1 MRQLKWRNERI
12 LEDIKIK
19 DMIDQM
25 EKSSISFNLDSQ
37 EFRNDMKDNLSV
49 QNLENNL
56 VIVAKI
62 LNRGVY
68 L

>member
-1 MRQLKWRNERI
+1 MNKWTYCRKHKDQRYYRSKG
-12 LEDIKIK
+12 KI
-19 DMIDQM
+19 INFFQFGQ
-25 EKSSISFNLDSQ
+25 S
-37 EFRNDMKDNLSV
+37 RNDMKDNLSV

-62 LNRGVY
+62 LNRGIY